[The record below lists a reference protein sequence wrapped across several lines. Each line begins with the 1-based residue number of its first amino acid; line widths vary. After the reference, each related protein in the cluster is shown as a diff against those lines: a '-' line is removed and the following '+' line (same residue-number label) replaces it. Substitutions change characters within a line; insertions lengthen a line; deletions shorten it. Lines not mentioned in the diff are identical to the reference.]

1 MENAVDALKIAF
13 AVMVFTMALS
23 LAMVMFSQAKETSDI
38 VLRTS
43 DVSEYIE
50 YIRSDG
56 DNVKSRVV
64 GLETIIPT
72 LYNYYRENYTV
83 IFLDSSY
90 NFMPIYKTQTD
101 PNLWSVGYHNRY
113 FGGTDTRVCSFDAN
127 EEQRRRE
134 PWTTSGTGGNTQ
146 DYYMKQNMDA
156 FLSGGTF
163 LSPSGNGIDYNY
175 SSSSIHGWS
184 GTSSFIDRFKTTQFD
199 EYLGWYVYNDTSTG
213 EADPNSGEY
222 VTDNASGTDVKPQ
235 TKRVIIY
242 RERI

>member
-50 YIRSDG
+50 YIENTVDMG
-56 DNVKSRVV
+56 TSRVV

-83 IFLDSSY
+83 IFLDSTN

-113 FGGTDTRVCSFDAN
+113 FGGKDERVCSFDAN

-146 DYYMKQNMDA
+146 DYYMTQNMDA
-156 FLSGGTF
+156 FLSGTTF
-163 LSPSGNGIDYNY
+163 LSPSGNGVDYNY
-175 SSSSIHGWS
+175 SSSSVHGWS
-184 GTSSFIDRFKTTQFD
+184 GTSSFVERFKDTQFD
-199 EYLGWYVYNDTSTG
+199 EFLGWYVYNDVSDDDTDSG
-213 EADPNSGEY
+213 SGEY
-222 VTDNASGTDVKPQ
+222 VTDNASTTEVKPQ

-242 RERI
+242 RER